1 MSRIFLD
8 TNLLVYLYDDD
19 SPLKQRRA
27 MELLDRFEQQPT
39 ADVAVISTQVLQEL
53 YNILTRKLRDSP
65 VQAKKKLLKWAKV
78 EIVGVSRV
86 IVLAAADL
94 HASDAISFWDALIVA
109 AAQAGG
115 CDELWTEDL
124 QEGRSFGALVVRN
137 PFAGMA

>member
-8 TNLLVYLYDDD
+8 TNFLVYSYDND

-27 MELLDRFEQQPT
+27 QELLDRFVQGT
-39 ADVAVISTQVLQEL
+39 AGTAVISTQVLQEL
-53 YNILTRKLRDSP
+53 YNSLMKRLHNSP
-65 VQAKKKLLKWAKV
+65 AQAKERLLEWT
-78 EIVGVSRV
+78 EIDIVGISRA

-109 AAQAGG
+109 AAKSAG

-124 QEGRSFGALVVRN
+124 QDGRLFGALKVRN
-137 PFAGMA
+137 PFAGMS